1 MLPQIGFQPDLI
13 HCHDW
18 QAGLIP
24 VFLKTEF
31 QGDMFFW
38 GMKTI
43 MTIHNLKFQGIW
55 DVKTMMGLTGFPKE
69 LFTPDK
75 LEFQKDANMLKGGLV
90 YADYI
95 TTVSDTYA
103 QEIQTPY
110 YGEGLDGLLSARH
123 FDMQGIVNGIDY
135 DIYNPETDPK
145 LFVNYNRDNFRKK
158 KSENKVK

>member
-1 MLPQIGFQPDLI
+1 
-13 HCHDW
+13 
-18 QAGLIP
+18 
-24 VFLKTEF
+24 
-31 QGDMFFW
+31 
-38 GMKTI
+38 
-43 MTIHNLKFQGIW
+43 
-55 DVKTMMGLTGFPKE
+55 MMGLTGFPKE

-158 KSENKVK
+158 KVEIK

>member
-1 MLPQIGFQPDLI
+1 
-13 HCHDW
+13 
-18 QAGLIP
+18 
-24 VFLKTEF
+24 
-31 QGDMFFW
+31 
-38 GMKTI
+38 
-43 MTIHNLKFQGIW
+43 
-55 DVKTMMGLTGFPKE
+55 MMGLTGFPKE

-135 DIYNPETDPK
+135 QVYDPAADTKIYT
-145 LFVNYNRDNFRKK
+145 NYKPSDFRRK
-158 KSENKVK
+158 NT

>member
-1 MLPQIGFQPDLI
+1 M
-13 HCHDW
+13 
-18 QAGLIP
+18 
-24 VFLKTEF
+24 
-31 QGDMFFW
+31 
-38 GMKTI
+38 
-43 MTIHNLKFQGIW
+43 
-55 DVKTMMGLTGFPKE
+55 
-69 LFTPDK
+69 
-75 LEFQKDANMLKGGLV
+75 V

-145 LFVNYNRDNFRKK
+145 LFVNYNRDEFPQ
-158 KSENKVK
+158 EEI